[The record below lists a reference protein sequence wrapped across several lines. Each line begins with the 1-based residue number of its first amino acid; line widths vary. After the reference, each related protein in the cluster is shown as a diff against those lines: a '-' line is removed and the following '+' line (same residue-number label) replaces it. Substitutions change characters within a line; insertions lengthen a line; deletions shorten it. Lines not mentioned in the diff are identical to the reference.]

1 MSYGRVGG
9 CGRSCGRVREV
20 VEAVSIGKAPRS
32 GTVQTLATQAW

>member
-9 CGRSCGRVREV
+9 CGRSRGRVREV